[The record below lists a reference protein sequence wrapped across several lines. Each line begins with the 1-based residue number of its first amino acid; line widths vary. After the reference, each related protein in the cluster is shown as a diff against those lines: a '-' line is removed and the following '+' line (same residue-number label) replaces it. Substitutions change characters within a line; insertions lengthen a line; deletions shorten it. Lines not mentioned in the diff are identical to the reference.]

1 MNKLSKYKETSSTRP
16 VLKFATPPK
25 SYDELEAELNA
36 YVAQPELYP
45 HDVPS
50 IESVRLAIVAGRSN
64 NVGVGGLIMKDDKVI
79 LRAATTAN
87 APYIRSDLHTEM
99 MLLND
104 LEEQLKD
111 EENPRMRDY
120 TLFTSQEACP
130 MCLVRI
136 CFAQVGKTYYVY
148 RDAHSIEAGAQTNWE
163 RLPEA
168 FQLLGERLVIE
179 EAQCSPVVKEISR
192 LVWLKSVAPA
202 IDQFIDRY

>member
-1 MNKLSKYKETSSTRP
+1 MNENVKYKETSTSRP
-16 VLKFATPPK
+16 VLKFSVPPK
-25 SYDELEAELNA
+25 GYDELEAELNA
-36 YVAQPELYP
+36 YTAQPELFI

-50 IESVRLAIVAGRSN
+50 IESVRLAIVAGRN
-64 NVGVGGLIMKDDKVI
+64 KNVGVGGLMMKNDEII
-79 LRAATTAN
+79 LRADTRAN
-87 APYIRSDLHTEM
+87 SPYVRSDLHTEM
-99 MLLND
+99 ILLND
-104 LEEQLKD
+104 LEESLKD

-148 RDAHSIEAGAQTNWE
+148 RDAHSIEAGEQTNWE

-192 LVWLKSVAPA
+192 LVWLKSIAPA
-202 IDQFIDRY
+202 INQFIDRY